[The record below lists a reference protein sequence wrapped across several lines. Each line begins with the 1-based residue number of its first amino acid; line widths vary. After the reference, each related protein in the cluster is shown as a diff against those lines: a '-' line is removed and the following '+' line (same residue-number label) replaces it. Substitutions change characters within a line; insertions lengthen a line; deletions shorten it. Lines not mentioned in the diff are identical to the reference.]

1 MLFSLIQIVMMD
13 TYYWKAGGAY
23 SKERSPCA
31 AGLVVTQWVSHIQ
44 RGAGRANMKLIV
56 MTVVLSLSTI
66 AFAQEQ
72 KPMTLKAV
80 LLEQLRSTHNKAEW
94 FVPANTAVAGL
105 TPAQASWTDKSGNH
119 SVGQLANH
127 LVFWDR
133 ESLAKFKGEKPA
145 KFDGNNNETFNSF
158 DAKSWN
164 ETVKQLDQVMT
175 DWEQAVEAADDAKVS
190 LWASTI
196 AHIGTHNAYHIGQ
209 MVYVRKL
216 QGVWDPDKGVK

>member
-1 MLFSLIQIVMMD
+1 MKFVVM
-13 TYYWKAGGAY
+13 
-23 SKERSPCA
+23 S
-31 AGLVVTQWVSHIQ
+31 I
-44 RGAGRANMKLIV
+44 
-56 MTVVLSLSTI
+56 VLSLSTL
-66 AFAQEQ
+66 AFAQEE

-133 ESLAKFKGEKPA
+133 EELLKFKGEKVPE
-145 KFDGNNNETFNSF
+145 FHGNNDETFNNF
-158 DAKSWN
+158 DEKSWSA
-164 ETVKQLDQVMT
+164 TVAQLDAVMT
-175 DWEQAVEAADDAKVS
+175 EWEKAVETADDAKVA
-190 LWASTI
+190 LWASAI
-196 AHIGTHNAYHIGQ
+196 AHVGAHNAYHIGQ

-216 QGVWDPDKGVK
+216 QGVWDPAKGVK

>member
-1 MLFSLIQIVMMD
+1 MRFICLGVL
-13 TYYWKAGGAY
+13 
-23 SKERSPCA
+23 
-31 AGLVVTQWVSHIQ
+31 
-44 RGAGRANMKLIV
+44 
-56 MTVVLSLSTI
+56 LSLSTI
-66 AFAQEQ
+66 GVAQQE

-145 KFDGNNNETFNSF
+145 RFNGNNDETFNSF
-158 DAKSWN
+158 DAKSWG

-175 DWEQAVEAADDAKVS
+175 DWENAVESADDA
-190 LWASTI
+190 
-196 AHIGTHNAYHIGQ
+196 
-209 MVYVRKL
+209 
-216 QGVWDPDKGVK
+216 

>member
-1 MLFSLIQIVMMD
+1 MC
-13 TYYWKAGGAY
+13 
-23 SKERSPCA
+23 KEIRMKRV
-31 AGLVVTQWVSHIQ
+31 LVC
-44 RGAGRANMKLIV
+44 L
-56 MTVVLSLSTI
+56 VLSMSL
-66 AFAQEQ
+66 FCRAQQE

-145 KFDGNNNETFNSF
+145 KFDGNNDETFNDF
-158 DAKSWN
+158 NAKSWN
-164 ETVKQLDQVMT
+164 ATVAALDQVMT
-175 DWEQAVEAADDAKVS
+175 DWENAVEAADDAKIS
-190 LWASTI
+190 LWASRI
-196 AHIGTHNAYHIGQ
+196 AHVGTHNAYHIGQ